1 MPAIVCGESRYAV
14 THLVT
19 EKAVGAVACFEPLKI
34 SLCFFSFCRE
44 VLTFIFLAFF
54 FKIEV

>member
-1 MPAIVCGESRYAV
+1 VPAIVCGESRYAV

-34 SLCFFSFCRE
+34 SLYFH
-44 VLTFIFLAFF
+44 FLEKSLHLLF
-54 FKIEV
+54 

>member
-34 SLCFFSFCRE
+34 SLCFFSFFRE
-44 VLTFIFLAFF
+44 VLTFTFLVCFF
-54 FKIEV
+54 LIEV